1 MEFVKV
7 AEASE
12 IPLGH
17 MKMVK
22 VEGKEIL
29 IANFDGNY
37 YAIGDKCTHEGADL
51 SKGKFE
57 KNEVVCPWHKAR
69 FDVTNGKVTF
79 QPKVLFRQL
88 HLEDEPSYEVKL
100 DGNSILVKV

>member
-1 MEFVKV
+1 MP
-7 AEASE
+7 
-12 IPLGH
+12 PLT
-17 MKMVK
+17 VRSNSQRPT
-22 VEGKEIL
+22 EL
-29 IANFDGNY
+29 IS
-37 YAIGDKCTHEGADL
+37 KCTHSGADL
-51 SKGKFE
+51 SKGKLE

-88 HLEDEPSYEVKL
+88 HLEDEPSYDVKL